1 MLLFSIKAKLRQKIF
16 FRFKKISIINKNNLL
31 AENATPT
38 STTKTKKQQDFI
50 LKCCIGFC
58 KIHWVLVNGKFGY
71 GQHE

>member
-1 MLLFSIKAKLRQKIF
+1 MHLFSIKTKLRQNF
-16 FRFKKISIINKNNLL
+16 FLRFKEISTINKNNLL
-31 AENATPT
+31 AENATPI

>member
-16 FRFKKISIINKNNLL
+16 FRFKEISIINKNNLL
-31 AENATPT
+31 AVNATPT

-58 KIHWVLVNGKFGY
+58 KIHWVLVNGEFGY

>member
-1 MLLFSIKAKLRQKIF
+1 MLLFSIKAKLRQKIS
-16 FRFKKISIINKNNLL
+16 FRFKEISIINKNNLL

-38 STTKTKKQQDFI
+38 STTKTKKQQGFI

>member
-1 MLLFSIKAKLRQKIF
+1 MLLFSIKAKLRQKIV
-16 FRFKKISIINKNNLL
+16 FRFKEIINKNNLL

-58 KIHWVLVNGKFGY
+58 KFHWVLVNGKFGY

>member
-1 MLLFSIKAKLRQKIF
+1 MLLFSRKAKLRQKIF
-16 FRFKKISIINKNNLL
+16 FRFKEISIINKNNLL

-58 KIHWVLVNGKFGY
+58 KFHWVLVNGKFGY